1 MFVVQTQSARKRGL
15 GFFVPYEAQERRG
28 DAGLQILLLLTLS
41 TAQKRPGCVGT
52 DFYALFAQD
61 ASYGRLPSLDDRFA
75 MQGKKMNERLHE
87 FCIGDYPIGVDV
99 QAREKALV
107 EHASFFRVR
116 RLVVAV
122 AVLRDAERT
131 VEGVNDLRPR
141 LHGTGDDLLVGI
153 EFPRKAIHL

>member
-1 MFVVQTQSARKRGL
+1 M
-15 GFFVPYEAQERRG
+15 PDEAQERRG
-28 DAGLQILLLLTLS
+28 DASLQILLLRTFS
-41 TAQKRPGCVGT
+41 TAQERFGCVWI
-52 DFYALFAQD
+52 DFYDLFAQD
-61 ASYGRLPSLDDRFA
+61 SSYTRLPLLDDHVAVQREEVN
-75 MQGKKMNERLHE
+75 KRLHE
-87 FCIGDYPIGVDV
+87 FSIGHRPVV
-99 QAREKALV
+99 VNVEAREKALV

-122 AVLRDAERT
+122 AVMRDAERT